1 MDALAEDDGRVLAPE
16 VEGNT
21 LSTIPFFFSLLAS
34 GDFSL
39 TVAAET
45 ADTSCSIDSVLDLL
59 TSCSI
64 DSVLDLSLVRGRLV
78 RSFWSTEQL
87 ELDGERELE
96 LDRERDP

>member
-1 MDALAEDDGRVLAPE
+1 MDALAEDDGPVLAPE

-45 ADTSCSIDSVLDLL
+45 ADTSCSIDSVLDL
-59 TSCSI
+59 
-64 DSVLDLSLVRGRLV
+64 SLVRGRLV

>member
-1 MDALAEDDGRVLAPE
+1 MDALAEDDGPVLASE

-45 ADTSCSIDSVLDLL
+45 ADTSCSIDSVLDL
-59 TSCSI
+59 
-64 DSVLDLSLVRGRLV
+64 SLVRGRLV
-78 RSFWSTEQL
+78 RSFWLTEQL

-96 LDRERDP
+96 LDLERDP